1 MNKAGNWR
9 RGGDVNSA
17 DLAGGTRGVST
28 RRGLLRA
35 AGALGA
41 VGWGGG
47 LGGLAGLATLG
58 AAASAQAAEF
68 GSQPIKLVVPFPPG
82 GSTDALARLFA
93 LQLGKQL
100 KATTLVE
107 NAPGATGTL
116 GAQKVLRAPADGHT
130 LMVSITATQ
139 LIAPALLPTAGYTS
153 EKDFIPIGRLA
164 QTGVMILASGK
175 FAGNT
180 VADMLAESKKSK
192 VPLAYGTWGSG
203 SGGHL
208 VMERVRQATG
218 MAIDQV
224 PYKGEAAVIQGL
236 LSGELAWGTAG
247 ASLAPLQHIQS
258 GKIKALGIS
267 GSKRWSRLPEVKTL
281 QEQGIAQVPA
291 SWFGVFAPK
300 GTPPDVVQRL
310 RQAFDAVYP
319 QADFQQGLMNQGM
332 DPDPIS
338 ATAFAEQIKREA
350 AIWRQLV
357 VSSGA
362 KVDG

>member
-1 MNKAGNWR
+1 MSNAGNGVR
-9 RGGDVNSA
+9 PLGDVGGSA
-17 DLAGGTRGVST
+17 DRVIDAQGTTT

-35 AGALGA
+35 AGSLGALG
-41 VGWGGG
+41 WGSAI
-47 LGGLAGLATLG
+47 GGLAALG
-58 AAASAQAAEF
+58 AAAPARAAEF
-68 GSQPIKLVVPFPPG
+68 GSQPIKLVVPFSPG

-100 KATTLVE
+100 KATALVE
-107 NAPGATGTL
+107 NAPGATGTI
-116 GAQKVLRAPADGHT
+116 GVQKVLRSPADGHT
-130 LMVSITATQ
+130 LLVGITATQ

-153 EKDFIPIGRLA
+153 EKDLIPIGRLA
-164 QTGVMILASGK
+164 QTGVLILANGK
-175 FAGNT
+175 FAGSN
-180 VADMLAESKKSK
+180 VADMLAEGKKSK
-192 VPLAYGTWGSG
+192 APLAYGSWGSG

-236 LSGELAWGTAG
+236 LSGELAWGTSG

-267 GSKRWSRLPEVKTL
+267 GSKRWSRLPDVKTL

-291 SWFGVFAPK
+291 SWYAVFAPK

-310 RQAFDAVYP
+310 RQAFDAIYP
-319 QADFQQGLMNQGM
+319 LPEFQQGLSSQGM

-357 VSSGA
+357 TSSGA